1 MSGSS
6 WGCTWERPRL
16 QTSSLQLVLDVVVL
30 VVDVLGV
37 VDGVVVVVVI
47 GVDVRI
53 EDVDHTAALEL
64 DPQGDHIEEVIVH
77 VEVQLLVVVVR
88 RMRVDLVPAVLA
100 ELRDLLGVGV
110 VIGDVRFAPGV
121 QEST

>member
-6 WGCTWERPRL
+6 WDRTWERPRL
-16 QTSSLQLVLDVVVL
+16 QTSSLQLVLGVVVL

-53 EDVDHTAALEL
+53 EDVDHTAARETSSTRRSHRRGSPR
-64 DPQGDHIEEVIVH
+64 PQG
-77 VEVQLLVVVVR
+77 
-88 RMRVDLVPAVLA
+88 
-100 ELRDLLGVGV
+100 
-110 VIGDVRFAPGV
+110 
-121 QEST
+121 